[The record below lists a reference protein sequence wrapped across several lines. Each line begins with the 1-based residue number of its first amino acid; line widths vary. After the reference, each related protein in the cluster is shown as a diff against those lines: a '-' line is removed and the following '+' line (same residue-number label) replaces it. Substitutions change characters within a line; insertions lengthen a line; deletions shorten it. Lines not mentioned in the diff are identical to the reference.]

1 MGVPAAILFALALG
15 QAQGAPPAEAARL
28 ARIRQAVAAA
38 PAIVL
43 ETPRR
48 EGLVFR
54 VTVEGRKPDRPI
66 WEEWSAVPSY
76 IRPPMPLYQYEF
88 LQMVTPEQFRS
99 GTLYSVGLPIG
110 TLLEALGK
118 RISVAHRKSR
128 EARARDEVRQ
138 ALDEVLACRADPTRP
153 GC

>member
-1 MGVPAAILFALALG
+1 MPAAFLFAVAFG
-15 QAQGAPPAEAARL
+15 QSLPVEASEAVRL
-28 ARIRQAVAAA
+28 ERIRQAVAAA

-66 WEEWSAVPSY
+66 WDEWSAVPSY
-76 IRPPMPLYQYEF
+76 IRPAMPLSQYQF

-99 GTLYSVGLPIG
+99 GTLYPVGLPIG
-110 TLLEALGK
+110 TLLEALGR
-118 RISVAHRKSR
+118 RISAAHRRSQ
-128 EARARDEVRQ
+128 EARAREEVRQ
-138 ALDEVLACRADPTRP
+138 ALDDVLACRADPTRP